1 MGDNVTTGRFEPDIE
16 QIANEIVVS
25 VHDCDQLRRVMA
37 RVCANHDAKTLREA
51 AWCAMTTLTC
61 EVQSAMDRFDN
72 LQWAIG
78 AELGPEA
85 MGGMSICSINR
96 DWFRIRLTELEGQT
110 PPPPRSHQLEWW

>member
-1 MGDNVTTGRFEPDIE
+1 
-16 QIANEIVVS
+16 
-25 VHDCDQLRRVMA
+25 
-37 RVCANHDAKTLREA
+37 
-51 AWCAMTTLTC
+51 MTTLTC